1 MAPSATINNNNTS
14 EVHESTLPQKYTKTD
29 QLERIYMKKPKQM
42 IPGIKTRQNR
52 SQVKEEKEKEE
63 LQKEEM
69 G

>member
-1 MAPSATINNNNTS
+1 
-14 EVHESTLPQKYTKTD
+14 
-29 QLERIYMKKPKQM
+29 MKKPKQM
-42 IPGIKTRQNR
+42 IPGIKARQNR